1 MPSFRRLAITST
13 VMTFLLVAI
22 GGAVRATDSGL
33 GCGTDW
39 PHCHGELIPV
49 LNARPIIIE
58 WSHRAVAVALGLVV
72 LVMVVQAWREHRDRP
87 SLVRWS
93 AGALVL
99 VAFQGMLGRAVVKEE
114 LEALLVV
121 GHLATAMLFA
131 AVLIVI
137 WTAANRAEGRSP
149 DMLDRATSR
158 LASFGAWSVYALLL
172 VGSYTSD
179 FGYVPGWPFMYG
191 RIVPNPLDERN
202 AVHYLH
208 RILAVLVA
216 IVVVYVATTVIR
228 RSSELPVASRLARAA
243 VGLYAI
249 ELFIGAMNVWTE
261 LNPVVVTF
269 HLTIGALAWGCLIGT
284 AVVTSQIPSRIAS
297 IREGAAR
304 PAALETSR

>member
-1 MPSFRRLAITST
+1 
-13 VMTFLLVAI
+13 MTFLLVAI

-39 PHCHGELIPV
+39 PHCHGRLIPV

-72 LVMVVQAWREHRDRP
+72 VLLVVQAWREHRDRP
-87 SLVRWS
+87 ALVRWS
-93 AGALVL
+93 AGALLLVVL
-99 VAFQGMLGRAVVKEE
+99 QGMLGRAVVKEE

-121 GHLATAMLFA
+121 GHLAAAMLFA

-137 WTAANRAEGRSP
+137 WTTADRAEGRSP
-149 DMLDRATSR
+149 VKTDPATSR
-158 LASFGAWSVYALLL
+158 LASFGAWSVFALLL
-172 VGSYTSD
+172 VGSYTSE

-208 RILAVLVA
+208 RLLAILVA
-216 IVVVYVATTVIR
+216 IVVVYVAIKVMTR
-228 RSSELPVASRLARAA
+228 KADLPAASRLARAA

-261 LNPVVVTF
+261 LNPVVVTL

-284 AVVTSQIPSRIAS
+284 TVVTSRIPARIAS
-297 IREGAAR
+297 LREGAAQ